1 MKKTAHTAVIGAGWA
16 GCAAAVKLAASG
28 HRVTLLEAARTLGG
42 RARRVELDGRA
53 LDNGQ
58 HILLGAYRSTLSLM
72 KQVGVSPRQAL
83 LRLPLQMRYPA
94 GAPDP
99 GMDFVTP
106 RLPAPWHVAFA
117 LWRARGLTRDDKL
130 ALMRFSSSARWM
142 GWRLHDD
149 CSVSTLLHRHDQT
162 PRLVQ
167 LLWRPLCIAALNTPP
182 ERASAQVFL
191 NVLRDSL
198 GARRSASD
206 MLVPRCDLTAL
217 LPAAAAR
224 FIEQRG
230 GEVQTGVTVT
240 GLQAGADGT
249 WQLTTR
255 QGPLPGHFDG
265 VVVATSAD
273 VAASLLETSAPDAL
287 TPLFDTSA
295 LRALQFEPITT
306 CYLQYDTS
314 VRLPYPMLALV
325 DDESRQAWGQF
336 VFDRGQLSGQAAD
349 QGLLAV
355 VVSAAAQ
362 ATEEGHAELEAGIQR
377 QLATDFARPE
387 LATPRWSRVI
397 TDKRATFSCT
407 PGLQRPDGATL
418 PASLAL
424 AGDYVAGDYPATLEG
439 AVRSGIAAARRLG
452 RA

>member
-28 HRVTLLEAARTLGG
+28 HRVSLLEAARTLGG
-42 RARRVELDGRA
+42 RARRVELDGRT

-58 HILLGAYRSTLSLM
+58 HILLGAYRATLSLM
-72 KQVGVSPRQAL
+72 KQVGVDPRQAL

-94 GAPDP
+94 AAPDP
-99 GMDFVTP
+99 GMDFVAP
-106 RLPAPWHVAFA
+106 RLPAPLHVAFA
-117 LWRARGLTRDDKL
+117 LLRARGLDRSDKL

-149 CSVSTLLHRHDQT
+149 CSVATLLERHDQT

-206 MLVPRCDLTAL
+206 MLVPRRDLTAL
-217 LPAAAAR
+217 LPEAAAR
-224 FIEQRG
+224 FIQQRG
-230 GEVQTGVTVT
+230 GEVQTGVTIT
-240 GLQAGADGT
+240 GLHATEHGG
-249 WQLTTR
+249 WQLQTR
-255 QGPLPGHFDG
+255 QGPMTERFDS
-265 VVVATSAD
+265 VVLATSAD
-273 VAASLLETSAPDAL
+273 VAAHLLSNVHDSAGQPC
-287 TPLFDTSA
+287 DTTA
-295 LRALQFEPITT
+295 LRDLQFEPITT
-306 CYLQYDTS
+306 CYLQYDAS
-314 VRLPYPMLALV
+314 VRLPHPMLALV
-325 DDESRQAWGQF
+325 DDASRQAWGQF
-336 VFDRGQLSGQAAD
+336 VFDRGQLSGEAAD

-362 ATEEGHAELEAGIQR
+362 AIEHGHAELEAGIQR
-377 QLATDFARPE
+377 QLATDFGRPA
-387 LATPRWSRVI
+387 LATPLWSRVI
-397 TDKRATFSCT
+397 TDKRATFSCS
-407 PGLQRPDGATL
+407 PGLQRPDTAAL

-439 AVRSGIAAARRLG
+439 AVRSGVAAARRLG